1 MNPLLHF
8 ETDKFKQDEN
18 QIASAYL
25 IPSAPADNI
34 INVAGVEEERKAFL
48 MRTFFPVF
56 YEKKKVERVG
66 CLLHIVLG
74 KGLHKNA

>member
-8 ETDKFKQDEN
+8 EADKFKQDEN

-34 INVAGVEEERKAFL
+34 INVAEEERKAFL
-48 MRTFFPVF
+48 MRTFFLSF
-56 YEKKKVERVG
+56 MKKKSERVG
-66 CLLHIVLG
+66 CLLHIVPG
-74 KGLHKNA
+74 KELHKNV